1 MDVVSITEYI
11 ESAFADIHI
20 VKAWGETS
28 LFYNPHRKLLR
39 GIYFVTIKEKNGPN
53 DRASNLDRSEVFRLN
68 IGISKLT
75 YRSLFGQQPSRPHAG
90 GVVDTGHDFASLD
103 RLFPHPVYGWMSWV
117 AVLNPSATTF
127 EDVKPLLLEAYGL
140 AVAKFINRTSTGT
153 LTCSSSKSS

>member
-28 LFYNPHRKLLR
+28 FFYNPHRKLLR

-103 RLFPHPVYGWMSWV
+103 RLFPHPVYGWMS
-117 AVLNPSATTF
+117 
-127 EDVKPLLLEAYGL
+127 
-140 AVAKFINRTSTGT
+140 
-153 LTCSSSKSS
+153 